1 MLKFIEFPLP
11 YMCYSP
17 VGENGAFYTSI
28 ALGSLSNE
36 GNTFIGTRF
45 GVY

>member
-11 YMCYSP
+11 CMCYSP
-17 VGENGAFYTSI
+17 VGENEALYASI

-36 GNTFIGTRF
+36 GNIFIGTRF